1 MSINFEFNKL
11 KKVTQESLYNSIE
24 TNLGIV
30 NSQVYLPFFNKYI
43 KFHNKYSK
51 KMFNLKG
58 NYTILEINPVEENT
72 RNKLQGKVNLKL
84 IKNEFYT
91 KAKDFNDYKNYI
103 VEKEVFIKSNPILDV
118 LKFME
123 GDYELILIPSNES
136 NLQIKNQ

>member
-1 MSINFEFNKL
+1 
-11 KKVTQESLYNSIE
+11 
-24 TNLGIV
+24 
-30 NSQVYLPFFNKYI
+30 
-43 KFHNKYSK
+43 
-51 KMFNLKG
+51 MFNLKG

-123 GDYELILIPSNES
+123 GDYEFNSLIPSNEA
-136 NLQIKNQ
+136 NLTNRKINNPNNNAYGDYGLLYC